1 MPVYKCPKCGRT
13 VELPEGKYYCKVCGP
28 SAVMVLDNRRPEYPT
43 PEEVRE
49 RFIKGVTGSSY
60 EGINWS
66 EVMREFD
73 AVWAEAEKQLRK
85 YGYTITKEQFLKL
98 YEPWL
103 ADILEIESFQDRVL
117 FVVHEAVEAEEVKKL
132 AGRWV
137 LPRDYYEEVKRKTG
151 KTVLEPHIKAE
162 RIAPYE
168 AKVLE
173 RARKRF
179 VKGVT
184 GSSLGGSVHGSR
196 LKWVRDSAGI
206 WWTATT
212 DYIHS
217 LYYDEE
223 DKVYVWYVHSIKDF
237 EELKR
242 EILYP
247 PAEYEE
253 VFEARDI
260 EDAKKHVEEKLAG
273 YYKPQ
278 LPAHAEKVD
287 ELVRAR
293 ESGYRRLKRLAR
305 AWEKTVKSSGFKRR
319 SVREVIENPRPDEF
333 YVLVTRYV
341 PIEVRVRGL
350 KVLKEQSGVFDVWD
364 RDLAPSPQLLS
375 WWKAGPKTRERW
387 EEYKRRFLSEVPEV
401 MIRRKADIYREW
413 AKDKTV
419 VFVCEEEEWEYPYCH
434 TWIIL
439 EVLEKT

>member
-1 MPVYKCPKCGRT
+1 MVRERVYGDYVTVKNVHGTFVVGEYATASYSGVIDYLRLYGVPDDIIEEYYPKIKTLRHG
-13 VELPEGKYYCKVCGP
+13 EALKIPKHHSSPK
-28 SAVMVLDNRRPEYPT
+28 YPT

-49 RFIKGVTGSSY
+49 RFI
-60 EGINWS
+60 
-66 EVMREFD
+66 
-73 AVWAEAEKQLRK
+73 
-85 YGYTITKEQFLKL
+85 
-98 YEPWL
+98 
-103 ADILEIESFQDRVL
+103 
-117 FVVHEAVEAEEVKKL
+117 
-132 AGRWV
+132 
-137 LPRDYYEEVKRKTG
+137 
-151 KTVLEPHIKAE
+151 
-162 RIAPYE
+162 
-168 AKVLE
+168 
-173 RARKRF
+173 
-179 VKGVT
+179 KGVT

-260 EDAKKHVEEKLAG
+260 EEAKKYVEEKLAG